1 MKLLLIHSDHMEYS
15 VTKPIKGLAE
25 QGMDDKGQM
34 EECLVAFCSVESR
47 DARYIEDVVSEA
59 VQYITGLASNVKTDR
74 IMLYPY
80 AHLSS
85 DLAGSSD
92 AVKVLKRLEKAVA
105 DAGLVVKR
113 SPFGWYKSFKVS
125 CKGHPLSEL
134 SREIRPY
141 IDKKKKEEEVSK
153 ALKSEEIARSEWF
166 ILDTEGG
173 LHPVREENG
182 RIEGFDLSG
191 MEDLERFLHYEISKS
206 RKVSDEPPHVKY
218 MRALEIADYEPGS
231 DPGNLRYYPKGRLIK
246 SLLERF
252 VTSRVKD
259 YGGMEI
265 ESPIM
270 YDFEHPS
277 LKSYLDRF
285 PARQYTIDTPDKR
298 VFLRFAACFGQFLM
312 AHDAT
317 ISYRQMPL
325 RLYELTRYS
334 FRVEQRGE
342 LSGLRRLRAFTM
354 PDCHALCAGL
364 EQAKDEMMVRFELA
378 RSILSDIGFS
388 MPDEL
393 QMAVRVT
400 KDFYEENREFIAE
413 MARSYGRP
421 VVVEMWKERFF
432 YFLLKYEFN
441 FVDAMGKG
449 SALTTDQIDVEN
461 GERYNILYTD
471 VDGERKHPLILHLSP
486 SGAIER
492 VMYALLERAHL
503 RSLKGEPTKLPYW
516 LSPTQLRLIP
526 VSEEH
531 LELCREIASEL
542 KHVRVDIEDTDRT
555 VGRKIRDAEKEWIP
569 YIAVIGDK
577 EASKKILTVRKR
589 EKGKPQ
595 FEMTLEELKRELER
609 EQKGMT
615 WDTLGMP
622 LLLSMRP
629 RFVG

>member
-141 IDKKKKEEEVSK
+141 VDKKKKEEEVSK

>member
-141 IDKKKKEEEVSK
+141 VDKKKKEEEVSK

-471 VDGERKHPLILHLSP
+471 VDGGRKHPLILHLSP